1 MKIHILYEKKSVF
14 SQIFFPNLNLAKVF
28 FKKKKQQQKNPKE
41 KSGFMLHALGLIS
54 FLGHVPYFSTVFLL
68 YRWIKDN
75 SNILHRNF
83 AIK

>member
-1 MKIHILYEKKSVF
+1 MKIRILYEKKSVF

-28 FKKKKQQQKNPKE
+28 LKKKKKKDPKE
-41 KSGFMLHALGLIS
+41 KSDFMLQTLGVIS

-83 AIK
+83 TIK